1 MNRSVSLVLVLVFLT
16 ASCIVIIQ
24 PLKASGDSW
33 EARAPM
39 PTARFSFGVA
49 VANGKIYAIGGAVNS
64 SSALL
69 AVNEEYDPIL
79 NKWTEKAPMPTPRYG
94 FATVAY
100 DNKIYVF
107 GGGIDNNST
116 LTDETLVYD
125 PKTDGWVAKAPM
137 PLARML
143 CQANVVKGEIYLI
156 GGYPYPNATLN
167 EAYDPAT
174 DTWTTKAP
182 IPIPAI
188 ACASAVVDDE
198 IYVISGANF
207 ENATSPLSALT
218 STQVY
223 DPKTDTWSSGAPIP
237 TPLDSAGVGVITDA
251 DGRKAIYVV
260 GGETDIFSPQS
271 IVQIYFPQNN
281 SWNIGSSLPIPRSRL
296 CAAVANNELYAI
308 GGTRTIGHQ
317 GLSGNEQY
325 TLPEIVPNSSPSPSP
340 SITEFPSWIILSVL
354 AIAMLLAFISVRFR
368 KKAKTPFSQENGD
381 VLQGEQ

>member
-1 MNRSVSLVLVLVFLT
+1 MNRSVSLVFVLVFLT
-16 ASCIVIIQ
+16 ASCMVIIQ
-24 PLKASGDSW
+24 PAKASADSW
-33 EARAPM
+33 VAKAPM

-49 VANGKIYAIGGAVNS
+49 VVNGKIYAIGGAINS

-79 NKWTEKAPMPTPRYG
+79 NKWTEKVPMPTPRYG

-100 DNKIYVF
+100 ENKIYVF
-107 GGGIDNNST
+107 GGGIDTNST
-116 LTDETLVYD
+116 MTDETLVYD
-125 PKTDGWVAKAPM
+125 PATDSWAAKAPM
-137 PLARML
+137 PIARML
-143 CQANVVKGEIYLI
+143 LQANVVNGEIYLI

-188 ACASAVVDDE
+188 ACASAVVDNK
-198 IYVISGANF
+198 IHVISGANF
-207 ENATSPLSALT
+207 ENATSPLSTLS

-237 TPLDSAGVGVITDA
+237 TPLDSAGVGLITDA
-251 DGRKAIYVV
+251 EGQKAIYVV

-271 IVQIYFPQNN
+271 MVQIYFPENN
-281 SWNIGSSLPIPRSRL
+281 SWSIGSSLPTPRSRL
-296 CAAVANNELYAI
+296 CAGVVSNALYAI

-325 TLPEIVPNSSPSPSP
+325 TLLGTVPTGSPSAPPSP
-340 SITEFPSWIILSVL
+340 SIPEFPSWIILSFL
-354 AIAMLLAFISVRFR
+354 AIAILLAVISVRLR
-368 KKAKTPFSQENGD
+368 KKAKTPFS
-381 VLQGEQ
+381 